1 MTAVIILYKYRS
13 AMLQAKYSKKAPTGV
28 FFGSSKTLRF
38 QPEGTFEDN
47 VYNKGHPA
55 GWPLLKGIRL

>member
-28 FFGSSKTLRF
+28 FLVG
-38 QPEGTFEDN
+38 EC
-47 VYNKGHPA
+47 
-55 GWPLLKGIRL
+55 

>member
-28 FFGSSKTLRF
+28 FFWWENVEALSHQALELTLC
-38 QPEGTFEDN
+38 
-47 VYNKGHPA
+47 
-55 GWPLLKGIRL
+55 